1 MNYQLFK
8 AINDLAGEY
17 PILDGF
23 MVFVSQK
30 SIFFYALILI
40 LMWFRNERYMRIV
53 IYAAITGCLGLFINF
68 VITQIYFEPRPFVAH
83 SVHLLIKHAA
93 DASFPSNH
101 TTGAFALALGVFIRQ
116 HKIGSRL
123 LFVAILTGIS
133 RIFVGHHYP
142 FDVLGSVIVAGLAS
156 LLVYKASPLLEPII
170 SFIIQTYYRMPFL
183 AKHKT
188 VQKDK

>member
-8 AINDLAGEY
+8 IINDWAGQY
-17 PILDGF
+17 PLLDGL
-23 MVFVSQK
+23 MIFVSQK

-53 IYAAITGCLGLFINF
+53 IYAAITGCLGLLINF
-68 VITQIYFEPRPFVAH
+68 LVAQIYFEPRPFVTH
-83 SVHLLIKHAA
+83 SVHVLIKHAA

-101 TTGAFALALGVFIRQ
+101 TTGAFTLALAVFMRQ
-116 HKIGSRL
+116 SKIGYRL

-156 LLVYKASPLLEPII
+156 VLVYKASPWLEPII
-170 SFIIQTYYRMPFL
+170 SFIIQTYYRLPFI
-183 AKHKT
+183 AKHKA